1 MNVLKIITRE
11 SEGKTLN
18 SINSVVP
25 FSLGKSV
32 LKNLHALG
40 LLLLSIMTVVPF
52 SAYSAINISTTGQ
65 QNTLVLMVNFQENPD
80 EEPLTLAEADDLV
93 FGQVDTFYRENS
105 FGQTWLSGQ
114 VAGWFT
120 LPLSNQVCDFTS
132 VKEAADQMALDA
144 GVPLN
149 SYERIVYLM
158 TKTACG
164 VSGSATMDGVPSR
177 AYINGSLTARTIA
190 HELGHNFGLYHS
202 SALDCGDKTLS
213 EQCSTLEYGD
223 TYDVMGSPDIAYF
236 NTFQKERLGWLSNE
250 YADKTLE
257 VSQDGLY
264 TITHYETQTDQPV
277 TLKIPRGQ
285 DPDTGTMR
293 WFYIEYRQ
301 SVGFDD
307 FLDSRSYSF
316 YRGDVTDGIVIR
328 TATDGNGRSSHLLHF
343 KTDSQYH
350 SLTGTNDWLDPAMPV
365 GDSFTDPDSGVTFSL
380 VSAANG
386 MAEVSVSFG
395 DSGQGNVPI
404 ESCSSSAPQ
413 ISATAMADNS
423 VAAGQQVQYLVTV
436 TNQNSAECENAT
448 FNVSAV
454 VPSGW
459 QASSEQMNLAPETSG
474 QVVILVVSSDS
485 ATADDYDL
493 TISAEHGSDSQLM
506 ASTNVVYR
514 VVADSS
520 NDYQAP
526 EAVDDNVTVSN
537 SDSVVID
544 VLANDVIEDSSAAS
558 VVSLTQPNKG
568 SVQLL
573 ADGTLR
579 YTPHKSFKSSDSFS
593 YTISNDGGQSTA
605 LVSIVLQSSSDS
617 DTSSGKGKS
626 GKGHNK

>member
-1 MNVLKIITRE
+1 MLKIITRE

-25 FSLGKSV
+25 FGLGKSL

-40 LLLLSIMTVVPF
+40 VLLLSIMTMVPF

-65 QNTLVLMVNFQENPD
+65 QNTLVLLVNFQENPQ
-80 EEPLTLAEADDLV
+80 EQPLTVAEADELV
-93 FGQVDTFYRENS
+93 FGQVDQFYRENS

-120 LPLSNQVCDFTS
+120 LPMSNQVCDFNS
-132 VKEAADQMALDA
+132 VQSEADKQAT
-144 GVPLN
+144 N
-149 SYERIVYLM
+149 SGIELGSYDRIVYLM
-158 TKTACG
+158 TTTACG
-164 VSGSATMDGVPSR
+164 VAGSATMDGVPTR
-177 AYINGSLTARTIA
+177 AYINGVFTAMNIA
-190 HELGHNFGLYHS
+190 HEMGHNFGLHHS
-202 SALDCGDKTLS
+202 RALDCGDQTLGS
-213 EQCSTLEYGD
+213 NCTINEYGD
-223 TYDVMGSPDIAYF
+223 TYDTMGNPDIGYF
-236 NTFQKERLGWLSNE
+236 NTFQKEQLGWLSGSH
-250 YADKTLE
+250 ASRTLE
-257 VSQDGLY
+257 VTQDGTY
-264 TITHYETQTDQPV
+264 SIYNYETQNNQPV
-277 TLKIPRGQ
+277 TIKIPRGI
-285 DPDTGTMR
+285 DADTGTMK

-307 FLDSRSYSF
+307 FLEDRSYRF
-316 YRGDVTDGIVIR
+316 YRGDVTDGIVVR
-328 TATDGNGRSSHLLHF
+328 TAIDGDARSSNLLHF
-343 KTDSQYH
+343 KTDSQFHQAY
-350 SLTGTNDWLDPAMPV
+350 GRNDWFDPAMPV

-386 MAEVSVSFG
+386 MAEVNVSFG
-395 DSGQGNVPI
+395 DSGQGNVPT

-436 TNQNSAECENAT
+436 TNQDSAECENAT

-474 QVVILVVSSDS
+474 QVVISVVSSDS
-485 ATADDYDL
+485 ATGDDYNL

-520 NDYQAP
+520 NVYQAP
-526 EAVDDNVTVSN
+526 VAVDDNVTVSN

-544 VLANDVIEDSSAAS
+544 VMANDVIEDSSAAS

-617 DTSSGKGKS
+617 DTSNGHSKP